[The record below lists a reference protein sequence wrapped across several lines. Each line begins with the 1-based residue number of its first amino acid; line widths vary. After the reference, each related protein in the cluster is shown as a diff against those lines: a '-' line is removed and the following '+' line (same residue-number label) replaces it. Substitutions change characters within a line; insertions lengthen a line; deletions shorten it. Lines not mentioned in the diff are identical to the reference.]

1 MNCTSTIDNNIVDN
15 TDTKKDINKRY
26 SDDISADHSKG
37 NIIKNSQNNSENL
50 NNNFKKNNNVNEN
63 INITQNLS
71 DDNKRNTNINQN
83 ISKENNTEESLSTY
97 SKFFKSLDKFRTRVW
112 SNQFI
117 GTIFLI
123 LCCFLYF
130 GTLFFGLSHI
140 FKILTRY
147 TRFNLNR
154 GLSLIILGI
163 GLAMH
168 VIIYSALFN
177 KISFYCPKYD
187 KEKVDDKENSNYDW
201 YRLPLLAQLMDI
213 GLSIGFLVL
222 GARYTVKIWRTGF
235 NGMTNLNLWKILGI
249 VKEDD
254 GTTPIGLRKYH
265 IMKEKEI
272 NGNLTVAFMTF
283 QFQKNLKNKLEYII
297 SHNPLTKYIV

>member
-1 MNCTSTIDNNIVDN
+1 MYNTIDNNIVDN

-83 ISKENNTEESLSTY
+83 ISKENNTKESLSTY
-97 SKFFKSLDKFRTRVW
+97 SKFFKSLDKFRTRIW

-163 GLAMH
+163 G
-168 VIIYSALFN
+168 
-177 KISFYCPKYD
+177 
-187 KEKVDDKENSNYDW
+187 
-201 YRLPLLAQLMDI
+201 
-213 GLSIGFLVL
+213 
-222 GARYTVKIWRTGF
+222 
-235 NGMTNLNLWKILGI
+235 
-249 VKEDD
+249 
-254 GTTPIGLRKYH
+254 YH
-265 IMKEKEI
+265 ACNNIFCFI
-272 NGNLTVAFMTF
+272 
-283 QFQKNLKNKLEYII
+283 
-297 SHNPLTKYIV
+297 